1 MLVTL
6 FRLPLLV
13 LSLLLGSWLHV
24 AAAPVASGS
33 YLIANPD
40 NSTGVLMTKFLD
52 ITGSMTSDETPWS
65 VSLIHEFS
73 PTQGLYLVTSLLGS
87 GISLDI
93 TATTPGAAAI
103 ITRFL
108 PGVFFITQE
117 SPGLNSIQIANT
129 FNALTTQASF
139 TQQHGTFHDIRG
151 LLLVF
156 LKLVCGLYKHDL
168 VTAGERRQ
176 QSSPTCIRSSLA
188 NMLCIRAV
196 LLSCSVI
203 ASVLFHVSAAP
214 VASGNYLILN
224 PDNTTGILMNKYLD
238 ISFSH
243 ITDGTPVIGNFLNS
257 PNPSTS
263 NQRSPGLSLD
273 VTGPTPGSGA
283 ISTTFFPAVFFIT
296 QESQSPGQLGLNA
309 IEVAN
314 TFNALTTQAPQTQ
327 QVQVQPFTPGLGNQR
342 QLWQFIPLAA

>member
-1 MLVTL
+1 
-6 FRLPLLV
+6 
-13 LSLLLGSWLHV
+13 
-24 AAAPVASGS
+24 
-33 YLIANPD
+33 
-40 NSTGVLMTKFLD
+40 
-52 ITGSMTSDETPWS
+52 
-65 VSLIHEFS
+65 
-73 PTQGLYLVTSLLGS
+73 
-87 GISLDI
+87 
-93 TATTPGAAAI
+93 
-103 ITRFL
+103 
-108 PGVFFITQE
+108 
-117 SPGLNSIQIANT
+117 
-129 FNALTTQASF
+129 
-139 TQQHGTFHDIRG
+139 
-151 LLLVF
+151 
-156 LKLVCGLYKHDL
+156 
-168 VTAGERRQ
+168 
-176 QSSPTCIRSSLA
+176 
-188 NMLCIRAV
+188 MLCIRVV

-238 ISFSH
+238 ISFPH

-283 ISTTFFPAVFFIT
+283 ISTIFFPAVFFIT

-327 QVQVQPFTPGLGNQR
+327 QVQVQPFTLGNQR